1 MKRNPGKVLLLL
13 AAVFFS
19 IFVVLFVA
27 SSAIQADSNQS
38 VLPTAELS
46 KVYKQAVSSPLIEAA
61 SEIRN
66 KEIAQFYQKLLQAYE
81 LNNTSENSSN
91 DESLGLANLLPD
103 IKKITKTASD
113 LPLKEA
119 GKQIKDEEIAEF
131 YNRFLTLIGVDQ

>member
-19 IFVVLFVA
+19 IFIVLFVA

-46 KVYKQAVSSPLIEAA
+46 EVYKKAVSSPLIKAA

-81 LNNTSENSSN
+81 LNNTPENSSN